1 VAQAIKQ
8 SRHAHSLP
16 RALALRAHA
25 VDYPQQQSHL
35 QVMRRYAANFTQ
47 ALASETQSHNL
58 ILCGN
63 VGTGK
68 TFLGCA
74 LLAELLQQ
82 GVHCLY
88 TRASSLVRSIQHTY
102 HPHTHDTEQ
111 STLKHFI
118 VPDCVTH
125 R

>member
-1 VAQAIKQ
+1 
-8 SRHAHSLP
+8 
-16 RALALRAHA
+16 
-25 VDYPQQQSHL
+25 
-35 QVMRRYAANFTQ
+35 
-47 ALASETQSHNL
+47 
-58 ILCGN
+58 

-68 TFLGCA
+68 TFLGRA

-82 GVHCLY
+82 GMHCLY

-118 VPDCVTH
+118 VPDLLLIDEIGLQRHTESTLFLLSSEVLCERYDALKPTLLISNWLAALLRATYH
-125 R
+125 RF